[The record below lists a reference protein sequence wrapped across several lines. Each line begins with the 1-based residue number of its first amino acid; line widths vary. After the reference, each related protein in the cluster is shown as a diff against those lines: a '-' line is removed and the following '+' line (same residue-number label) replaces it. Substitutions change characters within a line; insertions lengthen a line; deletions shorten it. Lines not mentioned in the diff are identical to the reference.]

1 MIATTI
7 LALLGFT
14 LGALLTFAG
23 RYLRV
28 AGNPLR
34 DEIAGMLPGANCGQC
49 GLPGCAGAAE
59 ALVEGRLIVTANLCP
74 PGGPG
79 LAQQLAAKL
88 GVSIDASALSGPQL
102 AWVNENLCIG
112 CAHCGSHCPTDAIV
126 GASKQLHHVLRDA
139 CTGCGKCLPVCPT
152 ESLQLRPMTVGIQQ
166 WHWPKPQLAG
176 I

>member
-1 MIATTI
+1 MIATI
-7 LALLGFT
+7 SLALLGLT
-14 LGALLTFAG
+14 LGALLTFAD
-23 RYLRV
+23 RYFRV

-34 DEIAGMLPGANCGQC
+34 DEITALLPGVNCGQC

-59 ALVEGRLIVTANLCP
+59 ALTEGRLAVTANLCP

-88 GVSIDASALSGPQL
+88 GVALEAASGPPLL
-102 AWVNENLCIG
+102 AWVDEKLCIG
-112 CAHCGSHCPTDAIV
+112 CAHCGSH
-126 GASKQLHHVLRDA
+126 
-139 CTGCGKCLPVCPT
+139 CPT

>member
-34 DEIAGMLPGANCGQC
+34 DEITAMLPGVNCGQC

-59 ALVEGRLIVTANLCP
+59 ALTEGRLAVTANLCP

-88 GVSIDASALSGPQL
+88 GVALEAASGPPQL
-102 AWVNENLCIG
+102 AWVNEHLCIG

-126 GASKQLHHVLRDA
+126 GASKQLHHVLQEA

>member
-1 MIATTI
+1 MIATTS
-7 LALLGFT
+7 LALLGLI

-23 RYLRV
+23 RYFRV
-28 AGNPLR
+28 AGNPLL
-34 DEIAGMLPGANCGQC
+34 DEITSLLPGVNCGQC

-59 ALVEGRLIVTANLCP
+59 ALTEGRLAVTVNLCP

-88 GVSIDASALSGPQL
+88 GVSLDASSSGPQL

-126 GASKQLHHVLRDA
+126 GASKQLHHVLQDA

-176 I
+176 V